1 MTMKS
6 QKRSEGL
13 NIGYY
18 MSVVSR
24 RRWFV
29 IAPFCVAMLVGM
41 VLAIKMPKLYEAS
54 TLILVQPQRV
64 PEKIVTPVVERDIE
78 NRINT
83 LSQQI
88 LSRSNLERVIDKFKL
103 FPDSD
108 SRDIPIEDK
117 LQNLRSRIKVM
128 VGGTRS
134 SKDTDSFS
142 IIYQDRNPQTTM
154 RVANGLAT
162 FFIDENLKVRES
174 MAVGTSDFLESEL
187 ESMRKRLEEQEQVL
201 KKFRE
206 SNMGELPE
214 QLDSNLKVLDRL
226 NQQLAQKEES
236 LRSARVSLA
245 ALESEM
251 TIKQGALAAMA
262 PPAGPTATGRE
273 NEDQMSVEQLREKL
287 VGMQST
293 YTDQH
298 PDVVRLKA
306 KIKKLEKE
314 QTAAARSSD
323 SDAATAAV
331 SARNYSSAQLNAE
344 AVRQRTV
351 ILGTIKALET
361 DIFRLNQEIRDYQ
374 RRVEAAPKREQE
386 LLTIKRDY
394 DNIRAS
400 YNSLLNR
407 KLEAD
412 IAVNMEKKQKGE
424 QFQIIDV
431 ARLPE
436 KPVSPNLQKLFLIAV
451 LAGVG
456 LGAGIVF
463 MLETSDTSVR
473 RLDKLEEEIGLP
485 VLATVPRIFDSED
498 FKRHRVKVMATA
510 ASLAV
515 ALGLTAAFA
524 MLAFNGVESTL
535 ELIGYHATV

>member
-1 MTMKS
+1 MKS

-117 LQNLRSRIKVM
+117 LHNLRNRIKVM

-174 MAVGTSDFLESEL
+174 MAIGTSDFLESEL

-214 QLDSNLKVLDRL
+214 QLDSNLKVLERL
-226 NQQLAQKEES
+226 N
-236 LRSARVSLA
+236 
-245 ALESEM
+245 
-251 TIKQGALAAMA
+251 
-262 PPAGPTATGRE
+262 
-273 NEDQMSVEQLREKL
+273 
-287 VGMQST
+287 
-293 YTDQH
+293 
-298 PDVVRLKA
+298 
-306 KIKKLEKE
+306 
-314 QTAAARSSD
+314 
-323 SDAATAAV
+323 
-331 SARNYSSAQLNAE
+331 
-344 AVRQRTV
+344 
-351 ILGTIKALET
+351 
-361 DIFRLNQEIRDYQ
+361 
-374 RRVEAAPKREQE
+374 
-386 LLTIKRDY
+386 
-394 DNIRAS
+394 
-400 YNSLLNR
+400 
-407 KLEAD
+407 
-412 IAVNMEKKQKGE
+412 
-424 QFQIIDV
+424 
-431 ARLPE
+431 
-436 KPVSPNLQKLFLIAV
+436 
-451 LAGVG
+451 
-456 LGAGIVF
+456 
-463 MLETSDTSVR
+463 
-473 RLDKLEEEIGLP
+473 
-485 VLATVPRIFDSED
+485 
-498 FKRHRVKVMATA
+498 
-510 ASLAV
+510 
-515 ALGLTAAFA
+515 
-524 MLAFNGVESTL
+524 
-535 ELIGYHATV
+535 